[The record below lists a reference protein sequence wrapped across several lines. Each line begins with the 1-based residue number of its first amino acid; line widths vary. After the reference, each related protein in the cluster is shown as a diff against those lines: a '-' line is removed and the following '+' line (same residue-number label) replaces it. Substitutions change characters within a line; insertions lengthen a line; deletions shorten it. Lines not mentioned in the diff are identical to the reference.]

1 MRPALL
7 ALTLGVALA
16 GCAENVTMSD
26 APPASGT
33 ATAREACL
41 DAWAAEHGLNE
52 YGDPAN
58 TLYTG
63 GTPVFDE
70 KTGRSTSRADYF
82 FRRQPAAR
90 QRCAR

>member
-1 MRPALL
+1 MRSAL
-7 ALTLGVALA
+7 VALA
-16 GCAENVTMSD
+16 LAACTENVTLSD
-26 APPASGT
+26 APPSTGT
-33 ATAREACL
+33 ATTREACL

-70 KTGRSTSRADYF
+70 KSGRHLSRADYF
-82 FRRQPAAR
+82 FMRQPEAKR
-90 QRCAR
+90 RCAR